1 MDAGRLGGDVRSGN
15 QSYEEALDP
24 VKALSKHS
32 VLSDRILIRRA
43 RPADAGII
51 TRFNT
56 AMGKETEGVA
66 LDKKRVYVGVR
77 SILRDRHKGF
87 YLLAEVGGKVVGQMM
102 ITREWSDWRN
112 SHFWWIQS
120 VYVLPTYR
128 RRGVY
133 RALHQYAIGSSKK
146 RKDVCGIRLY
156 VDWHNKRAQMV
167 YKKLGM
173 KRSTYDMFEED
184 FVLRRPE

>member
-1 MDAGRLGGDVRSGN
+1 M
-15 QSYEEALDP
+15 
-24 VKALSKHS
+24 SKHS
-32 VLSDRILIRRA
+32 VLFDGIMIRRA
-43 RPADAGII
+43 RSVDAGII
-51 TRFNT
+51 TRFNA
-56 AMGKETEGVA
+56 AMGKETEGIK
-66 LDKKRVYVGVR
+66 LNRKRLHAGVR

-87 YLLAEVGGKVVGQMM
+87 YLLAEVGGRVVGQMM

-120 VYVLPTYR
+120 VYVLPMYR

-133 RALHQYAIGSSKK
+133 RALHQYVISVSKR

-156 VDWHNKRAQMV
+156 VDRHNGRAQMV

-184 FVLRRPE
+184 FVLRRAQ

>member
-1 MDAGRLGGDVRSGN
+1 
-15 QSYEEALDP
+15 
-24 VKALSKHS
+24 VKTLSKHF

-51 TRFNT
+51 TRFNA
-56 AMGKETEGVA
+56 AMGKETEGIK
-66 LDKKRVYVGVR
+66 LYKKRLHAGVK

-120 VYVLPTYR
+120 VYVLPAYR

-133 RALHQYAIGSSKK
+133 RALHQYVTSASKR

-156 VDWHNKRAQMV
+156 VDRHNKRAQMV

-184 FVLRRPE
+184 FVLRGPE

>member
-1 MDAGRLGGDVRSGN
+1 
-15 QSYEEALDP
+15 
-24 VKALSKHS
+24 VKTLSDRAIF
-32 VLSDRILIRRA
+32 SDRILIRRA
-43 RPADAGII
+43 RLTDAGII
-51 TRFNT
+51 TRFNA
-56 AMGKETEGVA
+56 AMGKETEGVK
-66 LDKKRVYVGVR
+66 LPKKRLHAGVR

-87 YLLAEVGGKVVGQMM
+87 YLLAEVGGRVVGQMM

-120 VYVLPTYR
+120 VYVLPSYR

-133 RALHQYAIGSSKK
+133 RALHQYVIGVSKR

-156 VDWHNKRAQMV
+156 VDRHNRRAQMV

-184 FVLRRPE
+184 FVLRRSE